1 MNKIRDFLGKPAVT
15 AVLFLL
21 AAVLLGTGTLGGTR
35 AALNEYSEIYESQV
49 SMTHIGVGILENDKP
64 VSGENAMLKDFLKD
78 ENGKTSPL
86 VVGKKYVERLAVV
99 NATDEDGIDQFVRVT
114 VRKYWVDK
122 DGNKEPAL
130 DSDWIKL
137 GFVTGNGWTIDPN
150 ATTEERTVL
159 YYGSVLHPGE
169 VTTPFMDSVTI
180 DNEIITKVT
189 QTTTQENGLTTIT
202 TTFDYDGVQ
211 FVLVAS
217 ADAIQTHNAVDAA
230 KSAWGVN
237 VTATEDSIALS

>member
-49 SMTHIGVGILENDKP
+49 SMTHIGVGILENGKA
-64 VSGENAMLKDFLKD
+64 VSGENAMLKDFLN
-78 ENGKTSPL
+78 ETNGEL
-86 VVGKKYVERLAVV
+86 VVGRKYDEKLAVV

-114 VRKYWVDK
+114 VRKYWVDEN
-122 DGNKEPAL
+122 GNKEPAL

-137 GFVTGNGWTIDPN
+137 GFVTGNGWTIDSK

-169 VTTPFMDSVTI
+169 ATSLFMDSITI

-237 VTATEDSIALS
+237 VTATEDSISLS